1 MKHKYL
7 CLLAA
12 VLLSTF
18 SLKAQES
25 SSFEGVWDA
34 VKQTLVIKSIKIQD
48 IGDNK
53 LLVMF
58 KTKDGIEQKEVKKP
72 SGNSLIVTFIDEVNY
87 GKWRLGYN
95 DRRDDY
101 IIGME
106 GSESAGYATE
116 IYVRDRYA
124 TIEYEYIRYKLVLE
138 NGNIHMYYTFYSD
151 YTDDYQIVLF
161 KQSSK
166 WGDAG
171 IYTNW

>member
-7 CLLAA
+7 WLLAA

-58 KTKDGIEQKEVKKP
+58 KTKDGIEQKEVEKP

-95 DRRDDY
+95 NRR
-101 IIGME
+101 
-106 GSESAGYATE
+106 
-116 IYVRDRYA
+116 
-124 TIEYEYIRYKLVLE
+124 
-138 NGNIHMYYTFYSD
+138 N
-151 YTDDYQIVLF
+151 
-161 KQSSK
+161 
-166 WGDAG
+166 
-171 IYTNW
+171 